1 MLNERLANAVL
12 CTLMKARVRET
23 LNPLLK
29 QAAEFV
35 SETVKDT
42 GRDEIT
48 TLEELQMK
56 AWVLQLVREM
66 TDLIV
71 GEQEEKVAKSIRQLE
86 EKRKTD

>member
-1 MLNERLANAVL
+1 MLDERLANLAL
-12 CTLMKARVRET
+12 CTLVKAKVRET

-29 QAAEFV
+29 QVAEFV

-56 AWVLQLVREM
+56 AWMLQLVSEM
-66 TDLIV
+66 ADIIV
-71 GEQEEKVAKSIRQLE
+71 GEQREKVKKSIRQLE
-86 EKRKTD
+86 EKKKAE